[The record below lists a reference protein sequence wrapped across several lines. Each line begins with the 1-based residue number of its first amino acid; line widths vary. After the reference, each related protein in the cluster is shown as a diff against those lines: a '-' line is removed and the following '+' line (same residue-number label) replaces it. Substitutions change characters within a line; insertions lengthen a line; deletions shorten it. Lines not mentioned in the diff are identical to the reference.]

1 VKKTPRINVRGDRL
15 QDHWPPF
22 ARASNCG
29 GSHAVW
35 RCGEHPRPRWR
46 GFLWR
51 VSVLE
56 RAGWTLGPPTFELR
70 KAGAATAGGN
80 SPSKRSPSQVLRP
93 RHAWRRRE
101 VRRQHGYQ
109 SNGAFPVGSRQTLA
123 GVHQAARKPID
134 PQPAVRVEHYLNDCS
149 IVQKARNAARWRTFT
164 TECRKGG
171 INPRLP
177 APTLLY
183 RESWCRCVRPDQLSR
198 GLQREPHR
206 RERRR
211 CWNHLTE
218 AEFSERGWRSVSF
231 RELSA

>member
-1 VKKTPRINVRGDRL
+1 L
-15 QDHWPPF
+15 APPF

-35 RCGEHPRPRWR
+35 RCGEDPRPRWR

-51 VSVLE
+51 VSVPE
-56 RAGWTLGPPTFELR
+56 RAGWTLRPSAFELR
-70 KAGAATAGGN
+70 RLEPQRPEAIAPRNAPRLRYFGRDTRGAGVKFGAN
-80 SPSKRSPSQVLRP
+80 MMS
-93 RHAWRRRE
+93 
-101 VRRQHGYQ
+101 YQ

-211 CWNHLTE
+211 CWNSSDGSGV
-218 AEFSERGWRSVSF
+218 SERGWRSVSF